1 MSQLN
6 NVVTTTFRARGGE
19 LITQLGSYAQGFG
32 TIGQKINENT
42 RLSERL
48 NSQWR
53 AMGTTIRYA
62 IAGQTIFGLTRMVGQ
77 LRDINMQLGEMAAL
91 TTAGTGGSAFSAQ
104 QVTQLGANLQ
114 RVALD
119 TISPLSQVNDAA
131 INFLSTVQNVEPG
144 GALPDMLTDISRAA
158 KLAQTDLTTLNQA
171 ATTSQTAFGRPA
183 NKQSIGQF
191 NRMWESMIF
200 QAPGGPQASTAIAQ
214 QIPGLSA
221 MFQMA
226 PGRSTPANV
235 GQAQMMALTLG
246 VLRTGMPA
254 PTAMRGLQYLL
265 QSIAQPTGKAKGALA
280 SAGITPGFIEEQ
292 GIFPAV
298 MKLIQTVTQTGNAKQ
313 LGSIPDDVL
322 DQIDSAGGSLPGIP
336 AQEMSRLREMI
347 PRIHGIRALIILASQ
362 LQRHGNTASLAEDLQ
377 TMLNVQ
383 DENSKE
389 ARALAESWKKFQ
401 KRSRLA
407 DAANAI
413 NVMSL
418 QVAQIFEPV
427 LGFVAEKAILPMAHA
442 MQNHRTA
449 TKVAA
454 YSGAGIVAALTAG
467 RFLGGFGGGMAGR
480 SLVRGMAIR
489 DALEGGAG
497 LGASPENPMYVIV
510 VGQLFNDSG
519 KKTSFAK
526 SAIKTAE
533 DDAKQAAKTGG
544 VLGIAA
550 AIVRG
555 VKNAPGM
562 LRRTGNQQLNLLE
575 EEGSR
580 FGKRVLRHP
589 SSIAK
594 RASALGVM
602 FDYFYDVQNA
612 GGSTENLYTDLYKP
626 LLKMY
631 PNMQGYSNV
640 HTGMLNGHAEVFL
653 NLAINQGGKV
663 THKRVHLPIPMAYQ
677 SGRYPS
683 QGGKP
688 GKTAKANG

>member
-77 LRDINMQLGEMAAL
+77 LRDINTQLGEMAAL
-91 TTAGTGGSAFSAQ
+91 TTAGTGGSAFTGQ

-131 INFLSTVQNVEPG
+131 INFLSTVQNVKPG
-144 GALPDMLTDISRAA
+144 AALPDMLSTISQTA
-158 KLAQTDLTTLNQA
+158 KIAQTDLTALTQA
-171 ATTSQTAFGRPA
+171 ATTSQVQFGRQTNP
-183 NKQSIGQF
+183 KSIGEF
-191 NRMWESMIF
+191 TRMWQQLIL
-200 QAPGGPQASTAIAQ
+200 QAPGGPQASTTIAQ
-214 QIPGLSA
+214 ALPGLA
-221 MFQMA
+221 TMFQM
-226 PGRSTPANV
+226 GRGSEISPQQ
-235 GQAQMMALTLG
+235 GQAQMMGITLAA
-246 VLRTGMPA
+246 LRTGMPA
-254 PTAMRGLQYLL
+254 ATAMRGVQYLL
-265 QSIAQPTGKAKGALA
+265 QSLENPTGQSVGALRGI
-280 SAGITPGFIEEQ
+280 GITPEFISQ
-292 GIFPAV
+292 KGIGAAL
-298 MKLIQTVTQTGNAKQ
+298 MKFLQQITHTGDPKQ
-313 LGSIPDDVL
+313 LGAIPDDVL
-322 DQIDSAGGSLPGIP
+322 DQLDASGGTLPGIP
-336 AQEMSRLREMI
+336 ADEMLKLRKYV
-347 PRIHGIRALIILASQ
+347 PRIHGIRAAVVLASQ
-362 LQRHGNTASLAEDLQ
+362 LAAHGDVLSLQQDIDE
-377 TMLNVQ
+377 MLDIQ
-383 DENSKE
+383 DENSKRAHQMAE
-389 ARALAESWKKFQ
+389 AWRRYRKRA
-401 KRSRLA
+401 RLA

-427 LGFVAEKAILPMAHA
+427 FGFIAEKGILPVAHA

-449 TKVAA
+449 TKAGVIGGAA
-454 YSGAGIVAALTAG
+454 IIAALTTG
-467 RFLGGFGGGMAGR
+467 RFLGGFGKGIAGR
-480 SLVRGMAIR
+480 SIVRGIAMR
-489 DALEGGAG
+489 DALDGGAG
-497 LGASPENPMYVIV
+497 LGASPENPLYVIV

-580 FGKRVLRHP
+580 FGGRVLRRP

-594 RASALGVM
+594 RAGALGVM
-602 FDYFYDVQNA
+602 FDYFYDAQNA
-612 GGSTENLYTDLYKP
+612 GGSTENLYADLYKP